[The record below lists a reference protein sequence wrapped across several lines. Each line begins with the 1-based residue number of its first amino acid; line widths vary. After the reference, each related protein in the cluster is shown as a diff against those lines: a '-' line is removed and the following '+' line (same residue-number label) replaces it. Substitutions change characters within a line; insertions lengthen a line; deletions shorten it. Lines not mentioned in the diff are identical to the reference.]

1 MAEVLSRGTLFD
13 PVLVKDLIS
22 KVKGKSSVATLS
34 AQTPI
39 PFNGRK
45 EFIFSM
51 DSEIDVV
58 AENGKKSH
66 GGISLDPV
74 TIVPIKVEYGARISD
89 EFLYASEEE
98 QLDILKSFNDGF
110 AKKVAN
116 GLDIMVF
123 HGINP
128 RSGAASA
135 VIGDNHFDAKV
146 TQTITYT
153 SAAPD
158 TNIETA
164 IAMVEGAD
172 GDISGMVIAP
182 AVRSDLA
189 AMTKQNGEKLY
200 PEFAF
205 GGKPKNLGAYGLDIN
220 KTVAV
225 GNTDRA
231 IIGDFANM
239 FKWGYAKEIPM
250 EIIKYGDPDNSGK
263 DLKGYNQ
270 IYIRAEAYLGWGIL
284 DGKSF
289 VRIVEEKT
297 EEAAE

>member
-1 MAEVLSRGTLFD
+1 MADKLSKGTLFD
-13 PVLVKDLIS
+13 PTLVKDLIS
-22 KVKGKSSVATLS
+22 KVKGKSSVAALS

-45 EFIFSM
+45 EFTFTM

-58 AENGKKSH
+58 AENGKKTN
-66 GGISLDPV
+66 GGVTVEPV

-98 QLDILKSFNDGF
+98 QIDILKAFNDGF
-110 AKKVAN
+110 AKKVAS
-116 GLDIMVF
+116 GLDIMAF
-123 HGINP
+123 HGFNP
-128 RSGAASA
+128 RTGAASA
-135 VIGDNHFDAKV
+135 VIGDNNFDAKV
-146 TQTITYT
+146 TQTVTYT
-153 SAAPD
+153 TDAPD
-158 TNIETA
+158 ANIEVA
-164 IAMVEGAD
+164 ISMVEGSD
-172 GDISGMVIAP
+172 GDVSGMAIAP

-189 AMTKQNGEKLY
+189 KMTKQSGEKLY

-205 GGKPKNLGAYGLDIN
+205 GGKPNTLGAYGLDIN

-225 GNTDRA
+225 GDVDKA

-270 IYIRAEAYLGWGIL
+270 VYIRAEAYLGWGIL

-289 VRIVEEKT
+289 ARIVEG
-297 EEAAE
+297 

>member
-1 MAEVLSRGTLFD
+1 MSEVLSKGTLFD
-13 PVLVKDLIS
+13 PELVKDLIS
-22 KVKGKSSVATLS
+22 KVKGRSSLAALS

-45 EFIFSM
+45 EFTFTM

-66 GGISLDPV
+66 GGISVEPV

-98 QLDILKSFNDGF
+98 QLDILKAFNDGF
-110 AKKVAN
+110 AKKVAS
-116 GLDIMVF
+116 GIDIMAF
-123 HGINP
+123 HGLNP
-128 RSGAASA
+128 RTGQASA

-146 TQTITYT
+146 TQTVNYV
-153 SAAPD
+153 SATPD
-158 TNIETA
+158 ANIEAA
-164 IAMVEGAD
+164 ISMIEGAD
-172 GDISGMVIAP
+172 GDVTGMAIAP

-189 AMTKQNGEKLY
+189 AMTKQSGEKLY

-205 GGKPKNLGAYGLDIN
+205 GGKPSSLGAYGLNIN
-220 KTVAV
+220 KTVATGDV
-225 GNTDRA
+225 DKA
-231 IIGDFANM
+231 IIGDFTNM

-270 IYIRAEAYLGWGIL
+270 VYIRAEAYLGWGIL
-284 DGKSF
+284 NGNSF
-289 VRIVEEKT
+289 ARIIN
-297 EEAAE
+297 A

>member
-1 MAEVLSRGTLFD
+1 MADTLSKGTLFD
-13 PVLVKDLIS
+13 PILVKDLIS
-22 KVKGKSSVATLS
+22 KVKGRSSVAALS

-45 EFIFSM
+45 EFTFTM

-66 GGISLDPV
+66 GGITVEPV

-98 QLDILKSFNDGF
+98 QLDILKAFNDGF
-110 AKKVAN
+110 AKKVAS
-116 GLDIMVF
+116 GLDIMAF
-123 HGINP
+123 HGFNP
-128 RSGAASA
+128 RTNTASA
-135 VIGDNHFDAKV
+135 VIGNNHFDAKV
-146 TQTITYT
+146 SQTVTY
-153 SAAPD
+153 AAETPD
-158 TNIETA
+158 ANIEAA
-164 IAMVEGAD
+164 ISMVEGAD
-172 GDISGMVIAP
+172 SDVSGMVIAP

-205 GGKPKNLGAYGLDIN
+205 GGRPNSLGAYGLDIN

-225 GNTDRA
+225 GNTDKA

-270 IYIRAEAYLGWGIL
+270 VYIRAEAYLGWGIL
-284 DGKSF
+284 DGNSF
-289 VRIVEEKT
+289 ARIVEG
-297 EEAAE
+297 